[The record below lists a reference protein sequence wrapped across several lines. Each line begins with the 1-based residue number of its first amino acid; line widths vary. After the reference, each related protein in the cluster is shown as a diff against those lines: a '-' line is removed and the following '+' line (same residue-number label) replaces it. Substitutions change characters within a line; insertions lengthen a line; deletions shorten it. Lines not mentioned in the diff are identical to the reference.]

1 MGEQGADFTEECHS
15 HGGGNCEV
23 GHPTTRGLIN
33 LGASAPA
40 EEDLAAA
47 CQVWFGASL
56 RSQMGS
62 QTMRGNDCRQLSLI
76 SPGGI
81 LPPCT
86 QYFHMK
92 PLAT

>member
-47 CQVWFGASL
+47 CQV
-56 RSQMGS
+56 
-62 QTMRGNDCRQLSLI
+62 
-76 SPGGI
+76 
-81 LPPCT
+81 
-86 QYFHMK
+86 
-92 PLAT
+92 